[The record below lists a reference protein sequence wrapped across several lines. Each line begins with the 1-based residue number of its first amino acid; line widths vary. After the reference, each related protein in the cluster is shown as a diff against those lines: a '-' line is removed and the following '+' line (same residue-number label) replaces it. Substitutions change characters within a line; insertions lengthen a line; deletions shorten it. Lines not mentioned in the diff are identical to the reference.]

1 MKKITKYNN
10 GLTLVYYEMPDVRS
24 AAIGVFVK
32 TGSVNEN
39 AKNNGISHFVEHTMF
54 KGTKKRSAFDIVAE
68 TDGMGAA
75 INAYTSKTATC
86 YYIQCVD
93 SDFEKSADILSDI
106 FFDSVFPDEELE
118 REKGVILEEI
128 AMCNDTPDDLSYEIA
143 TTAFYKGHALSRPIL
158 GTKSNVSGFSRDDI
172 LKYVGERY
180 TSDNVVISVAGHVC
194 FDKVYDV
201 IGNKFAL
208 KFGNA
213 VCGKNKIP
221 LPATQSSYVKKFKKI
236 EQGNVNVLFPSVSYD
251 EPLFNA
257 TRIFNSVFG
266 YGMSSRLYQNIRERS
281 GLAYSV
287 YSYLSP
293 YEFTGHSMIY
303 IGTNVANVEKALVA
317 VSSEIDEVR
326 KNGITEE
333 EFSRGKAQI
342 KSGLVFGLESS
353 VGVMNLLGK
362 HAVRTG
368 ELADIDA
375 LVADI
380 DAVTSADVAEA
391 IAVNFKKENA
401 TVGYVGPKI
410 DKNLLDIL
418 KNQ

>member
-1 MKKITKYNN
+1 
-10 GLTLVYYEMPDVRS
+10 
-24 AAIGVFVK
+24 
-32 TGSVNEN
+32 
-39 AKNNGISHFVEHTMF
+39 
-54 KGTKKRSAFDIVAE
+54 
-68 TDGMGAA
+68 
-75 INAYTSKTATC
+75 
-86 YYIQCVD
+86 
-93 SDFEKSADILSDI
+93 
-106 FFDSVFPDEELE
+106 
-118 REKGVILEEI
+118 
-128 AMCNDTPDDLSYEIA
+128 
-143 TTAFYKGHALSRPIL
+143 
-158 GTKSNVSGFSRDDI
+158 
-172 LKYVGERY
+172 
-180 TSDNVVISVAGHVC
+180 
-194 FDKVYDV
+194 
-201 IGNKFAL
+201 
-208 KFGNA
+208 
-213 VCGKNKIP
+213 
-221 LPATQSSYVKKFKKI
+221 
-236 EQGNVNVLFPSVSYD
+236 
-251 EPLFNA
+251 
-257 TRIFNSVFG
+257 
-266 YGMSSRLYQNIRERS
+266 MSSRLYQNIRERS

-380 DAVTSADVAEA
+380 DAVTLADVAEA